1 MDNGW
6 REWSKHVLK
15 ELERL
20 NACYIVLDEQIDDK
34 IDDLKKCI
42 GEIKL
47 DIAKLKVK
55 AGIWGAIGAAIP
67 ILITLAIMAIK
78 SQV

>member
-20 NACYIVLDEQIDDK
+20 NECYIAMDKDFDEK
-34 IDDLKKCI
+34 IDDLKRCVSEVKI
-42 GEIKL
+42 EV
-47 DIAKLKVK
+47 ARLKVK
-55 AGIWGAIGAAIP
+55 AGYWGAMGAAIP
-67 ILITLAIMAIK
+67 IIITLAIMAIR
-78 SQV
+78 SQM